1 MPDLRILVVEDNYLV
16 ADDLRQRLQAAGAV
30 VIGPVPSVAKT
41 EALLRDHAEIDCA
54 VLDVN
59 LGEESVLPLADH
71 LSERGVPFV
80 FLSGYGRESLPLRFA
95 SAALLHKPFDIATLE
110 AAIDRIR
117 RR

>member
-1 MPDLRILVVEDNYLV
+1 MQDLRILVVEDNYLV

-30 VIGPVPSVAKT
+30 VIGPVPSVARA
-41 EALLRDHAEIDCA
+41 EALLGDHAEIDCA

-71 LSERGVPFV
+71 LAERGVPFV
-80 FLSGYGRESLPLRFA
+80 FLSGYGREALPPRFA
-95 SAALLHKPFDIATLE
+95 SAALLHKPADMATLVV
-110 AAIDRIR
+110 AIGTIR